1 MKVKIFKDNKMVKT
15 FDKFIPNY
23 NGREAIEWGEEKFP
37 NAKVALDRYFFV
49 LYIEY

>member
-1 MKVKIFKDNKMVKT
+1 MKVKILKNNEIVKT

-23 NGREAIEWGEEKFP
+23 NGREALKWGEEKFP